1 MPASFDCRNRM
12 KKIKTTIEQT
22 QQILIEANPNTG
34 LSREQVE
41 RLRKAGQ
48 SNADN
53 GVRSKPY
60 GQIIWDNTMTYF
72 NLLNLILGAVVIA
85 LGSYRNALFL
95 LVILCNIVIGIAQE
109 IRAKKAVDKL
119 SLISQPEVTVLREG
133 VESKIAVADIV
144 LGDIV
149 ILKQGNQICTDC
161 SVLSGDC
168 EVDESLLTGE
178 ADVIYK
184 QPGEELLS
192 GSFVISGSCKARVQ
206 RVGRA
211 SYASTIASE
220 AKVITKPSSQILRE
234 LNKLIKLISIFILPF
249 GAILFLKQYFLLETG
264 LKYSA
269 VSAIAAIIG
278 MIPEGLILLTSMVLA
293 VGVIRLA
300 KKKTLVQELYCIET
314 LARVDTLCFDKT
326 GTITTGEIRFKEVVL
341 LDEPGAPVEEIMG
354 EVLGALGD
362 SNSTFLA
369 LKQRFPACTA
379 WQCAAK
385 APFSP
390 MKKWSG
396 AYFGAERGGYVLGAS
411 EVLRGCC
418 ADDSFMRQVEERE
431 GKGQRVLLLAH
442 TGGAFSKEELPKT
455 LEPLALL
462 ILEDVIRPEAEEVFS
477 FFQKEGVE
485 LVVISGDSAKTAH
498 TIACR
503 AGISNIKGYVDTMDL
518 TEEQLQEAAL
528 KNSIFG
534 RVTPQQKKRIIAAL
548 KEDGRTVGMVG
559 DGVNDVLALKEAN
572 CSMALASGSDA
583 AVTISEIVLLDSNL
597 YALYNVVMEGR
608 KVINNLKRSA
618 SLFLVKT
625 VFSFLL
631 SLIFMIIPSNYP
643 IVPIQFSLI
652 GALFIGT
659 PSFVL
664 ALQPNRDRVTGS
676 FLGDILVSALP
687 GALTAV
693 ILVSLISILEGA
705 LCITQDQVSTLSMIS
720 LGFSFMFVLLKMC
733 LPMNWLRAALF
744 TVMSSLFLLAVLFI
758 PEILYLTAIT
768 PKMLLILAGI
778 LLLLWPLNE
787 LFGRF
792 ASRLQGK
799 VRFT

>member
-1 MPASFDCRNRM
+1 MPASFGYGENM
-12 KKIKTTIEQT
+12 KRVQTIIEQT
-22 QQILIEANPNTG
+22 EQQSPKANPNFG
-34 LSREQVE
+34 LTHAQVE
-41 RLRKAGQ
+41 ALKKAGK

-72 NLLNLILGAVVIA
+72 NLLNLVLGAVVIA

-133 VESKIAVADIV
+133 VEAKIAVAEIV

-149 ILKQGNQICTDC
+149 LLAQGNQICTDC
-161 SVLSGDC
+161 TILSGDC

-211 SYASTIASE
+211 NYASTIASE
-220 AKVITKPSSQILRE
+220 AKVIRKPSSQILRE

-249 GAILFLKQYFLLETG
+249 GAILFLKQYFLLEAG

-278 MIPEGLILLTSMVLA
+278 MIPEGLLLLTSMVLA

-300 KKKTLVQELYCIET
+300 RKKTLVQELYCIET

-326 GTITTGEIRFKEVVL
+326 GTITTGEIRFKEVVSL
-341 LDEPGAPVEEIMG
+341 AGQSAPVDEIMG

-369 LKQRFPACTA
+369 LKQQFPVSAA
-379 WQCAAK
+379 WRCATK
-385 APFSP
+385 VPFSP

-396 AYFGAERGGYVLGAS
+396 AYFGPEKGGYVLGAS
-411 EVLRGCC
+411 EVLRSSCG
-418 ADDSFMRQVEERE
+418 DDSFMRQVEERE
-431 GKGQRVLLLAH
+431 GQGQRVLLLAH
-442 TGGAFSKEELPKT
+442 TGEALSKEELPQT

-462 ILEDVIRPEAEEVFS
+462 ILEDVIRPEAQEVFS
-477 FFQKEGVE
+477 FFQREGVE

-503 AGISNIKGYVDTMDL
+503 AGIGNIKGYIDTMDL
-518 TEEQLQEAAL
+518 EEEELREAAL
-528 KNSIFG
+528 KNSVFG
-534 RVTPQQKKRIIAAL
+534 RVTPKQKKLIIATL
-548 KEDGRTVGMVG
+548 KGDGRTVGMVG

-597 YALYNVVMEGR
+597 HALYNVVMEGR

-631 SLIFMIIPSNYP
+631 SLLFMIIPSNYP

-705 LCITQDQVSTLSMIS
+705 LFITQDQVSTLSMIA

-733 LPMNWLRAALF
+733 LPMNWLRATLF
-744 TVMSSLFLLAVLFI
+744 TVMSSLFLLAVLFF
-758 PEILYLTAIT
+758 PELLYLTAIT
-768 PKMLLILAGI
+768 PKMLLILAGV

-787 LFGRF
+787 LFGRL
-792 ASRLQGK
+792 ASKLQGR
-799 VRFT
+799 VSFS